1 MKRIFF
7 VPAVLVLFIAC
18 NKYEDGSEFTLQSK
32 TNRISNRWV
41 ISATLLNGT
50 DNTIQYSLYYQRYQM
65 NIGRDGQYSI
75 WYQPNGIEYRSESGE
90 WKFEDNKTK
99 IVLTSSSGKM
109 KEYRITCLKEKD
121 LRLKYNDGGSEWEM
135 RFVPKPDQ

>member
-18 NKYEDGSEFTLQSK
+18 NKYEDGTEFSLQSK

-41 ISATLLNGT
+41 ISATMMNGT
-50 DNTIQYSLYYQRYQM
+50 DNTLQYCSYYQRYQM

-75 WYQPNGIEYRSESGE
+75 WYQPNGIDYQSESGE
-90 WKFEDNKTK
+90 WDFKDNKTQ
-99 IVLTSSSGKM
+99 IVLTSSAGKT
-109 KEYRITCLKEKD
+109 KEFRISCLEQKD
-121 LRLKYNDGGSEWEM
+121 LRLKYNDNGGNEWEM
-135 RFVPKPDQ
+135 RFVPKPE